1 MDLIT
6 ENFNDFQVRILLI
19 DNKEWFIAKDIA
31 EILEYKKTANAIKVH
46 CKKAIEWKD
55 FNKVTD
61 SMTFKLHPQ
70 TKLILE
76 PDVWR
81 LIIKSEMPEAERIEE
96 WIFEEVLP
104 SIRKTGSY
112 SLPKKSKDVDLDKLK
127 KRVELIHFAT
137 NLVIDYKKSF
147 FEIGITRQEE
157 LGITVNRA
165 VAKDST
171 VDFLEIAEKKGLSTT
186 EKYFTVTELCEIVRN
201 GDFSEEA
208 KKVVST
214 KKGDKPRPQ
223 NLNKILE
230 KEGFQFRENEI
241 WKTTEKGQEFS
252 DFVQN
257 KSQYSEKTVFHTV
270 WKKEILN
277 KLFSKK

>member
-6 ENFNDFQVRILLI
+6 KNFNDFQVRILLI

-81 LIIKSEMPEAERIEE
+81 LIIKSEMPEAEKIEE

-104 SIRKTGSY
+104 QIRKTGSY
-112 SLPKKSKDVDLDKLK
+112 SLSETPDLDKLK

-171 VDFLEIAEKKGLSTT
+171 VDFLEIAKKKDFPQLKNILQLRNFVKLFGM
-186 EKYFTVTELCEIVRN
+186 EI
-201 GDFSEEA
+201 FL
-208 KKVVST
+208 KKQ
-214 KKGDKPRPQ
+214 KK
-223 NLNKILE
+223 L
-230 KEGFQFRENEI
+230 FQ
-241 WKTTEKGQEFS
+241 Q
-252 DFVQN
+252 
-257 KSQYSEKTVFHTV
+257 KTV
-270 WKKEILN
+270 KNLDLKI
-277 KLFSKK
+277 